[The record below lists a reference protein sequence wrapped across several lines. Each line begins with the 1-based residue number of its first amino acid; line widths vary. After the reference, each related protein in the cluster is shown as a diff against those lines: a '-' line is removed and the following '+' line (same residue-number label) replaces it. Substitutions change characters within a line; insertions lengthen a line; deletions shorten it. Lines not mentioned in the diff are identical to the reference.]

1 LSFRSTFFAGCV
13 PAEFVI
19 IRPTVVILSE
29 AKELMLSLITGVGA
43 KGQVG
48 EAVAEALAR
57 RGDTVLL
64 VSRSEDEVKARVADL
79 VTAKLKAS
87 GYACDL
93 SDPAAVS
100 RLVDRV
106 HMDHGSTLDALV
118 NLAGGFAMSGPVGQS
133 DPAAFEKLLRINL
146 TTAYL
151 ATRAFLPMV
160 QKAHGSI
167 VFFASESALEGA
179 RTGKTSAYAAAKT
192 AVVGL
197 MRSVADENRDT
208 GVRAN
213 ALAPGSIRTASNEA
227 AMGRDIRYIEREEV
241 AATVAFLCSD
251 AARAVSG
258 QVIRLR

>member
-1 LSFRSTFFAGCV
+1 
-13 PAEFVI
+13 
-19 IRPTVVILSE
+19 
-29 AKELMLSLITGVGA
+29 MLSLITGVGA

-64 VSRSEDEVKARVADL
+64 VSRSEDEVKARAADL
-79 VTAKLKAS
+79 TAAKLKAV

-100 RLVDRV
+100 RLADRV
-106 HMDHGSTLDALV
+106 RADHGGALDSLV
-118 NLAGGFAMSGPVGQS
+118 NLAGGFAMSGPVAES
-133 DPAAFEKLLRINL
+133 DPAAFQNMFQINV

-151 ATRAFLPMV
+151 ATRAFLPLV
-160 QKAHGSI
+160 QKARGSI
-167 VFFASESALEGA
+167 VFFASESALDGS

-197 MRSVADENRDT
+197 MRSVADENRDK

-227 AMGRDIRYIEREEV
+227 AMGSDIRYIEREEV